1 VPAHA
6 ASFSAGGVLV
16 RRCRFDPFGCGVQVD
31 LLLDRTAACR
41 VGCTARLFIVF
52 PARGTRD
59 ADGFRAAGD
68 INGYDYFPI
77 KSVVEFVLK
86 K

>member
-1 VPAHA
+1 LPVACRFSPRSQEGGGPSDGVPAHA

-16 RRCRFDPFGCGVQVD
+16 RV
-31 LLLDRTAACR
+31 
-41 VGCTARLFIVF
+41 ARLACLLFS
-52 PARGTRD
+52 PHAGR
-59 ADGFRAAGD
+59 AMQMAFRAAGD
-68 INGYDYFPI
+68 INGYDYFRI

>member
-1 VPAHA
+1 
-6 ASFSAGGVLV
+6 
-16 RRCRFDPFGCGVQVD
+16 
-31 LLLDRTAACR
+31 
-41 VGCTARLFIVF
+41 LFIVF

-68 INGYDYFPI
+68 INGYDYFRI